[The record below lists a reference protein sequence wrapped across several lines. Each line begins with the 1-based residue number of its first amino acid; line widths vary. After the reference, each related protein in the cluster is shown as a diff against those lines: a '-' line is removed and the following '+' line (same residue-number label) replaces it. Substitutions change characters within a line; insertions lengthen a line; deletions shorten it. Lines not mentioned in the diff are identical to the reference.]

1 MYRIQPLAGPTS
13 VHPGDGSVIPFG
25 INAAGDVAG
34 SSSAWLWHSS
44 SPEPVLALMGT
55 LWQGAALSFTQPWNP
70 SNSSILYALNA
81 AGDAVGVRAI
91 ENTSTAHGE
100 FVRGGI
106 AYDLSSAV
114 GAGSFVRGINDAGLA
129 CGWSMARP
137 DAFVYDT
144 HTGAVV
150 SWIAPLPGTSKARAY
165 GINHLGRV
173 VGVSD
178 TIAFVADGGGARG
191 LGPASFV
198 GGINDAGTVC
208 GSIGKPT
215 PQNYAPAIC
224 DANAA
229 APTFVEIPVPQGF
242 LGAHATAI
250 NNHGVVVG
258 SCWRAGSINTAQ
270 SAYVYHDGGAST
282 DLNTL
287 VAVAG
292 WHLEYAT
299 SVNDAGQIVGYGT
312 FQGRRMG
319 FLLTPRELPP
329 DSWKLGHKWQV
340 PDLVIPWPWPP
351 RPEPPMRVEKR
362 DALWILALE
371 ELAHEISDAN
381 VRETVRRE
389 LIEAARQSLE
399 NLAENITNE
408 PASPTPAAAPAHA
421 AGGRANPHITLKDGR
436 LSWPGE

>member
-1 MYRIQPLAGPTS
+1 MYRIQPLAGPAS
-13 VHPGDGSVIPFG
+13 VYPGEGSVIPFG

-178 TIAFVADGGGARG
+178 AIAFVADGGAARG
-191 LGPASFV
+191 LGPASFI
-198 GGINDAGTVC
+198 GGINDAG
-208 GSIGKPT
+208 IGVRLDRQTDAAKLRAGHLRRQRCRTDLRGDPGAARFSRSPRHGDQQPRRSRGVLLARRVHQYRAVGVRLST
-215 PQNYAPAIC
+215 MVAPAPI
-224 DANAA
+224 
-229 APTFVEIPVPQGF
+229 
-242 LGAHATAI
+242 
-250 NNHGVVVG
+250 
-258 SCWRAGSINTAQ
+258 
-270 SAYVYHDGGAST
+270 ST
-282 DLNTL
+282 
-287 VAVAG
+287 
-292 WHLEYAT
+292 
-299 SVNDAGQIVGYGT
+299 
-312 FQGRRMG
+312 R
-319 FLLTPRELPP
+319 
-329 DSWKLGHKWQV
+329 
-340 PDLVIPWPWPP
+340 
-351 RPEPPMRVEKR
+351 
-362 DALWILALE
+362 
-371 ELAHEISDAN
+371 
-381 VRETVRRE
+381 
-389 LIEAARQSLE
+389 
-399 NLAENITNE
+399 
-408 PASPTPAAAPAHA
+408 
-421 AGGRANPHITLKDGR
+421 
-436 LSWPGE
+436 